1 VTRLLGDSDVDV
13 PSRELGIPEGFHPHG
28 TRNEI
33 LADLG
38 LTAQDVARR
47 LIEWVS
53 RLDDEGPGP
62 SVALPD
68 AGERDTSGS

>member
-1 VTRLLGDSDVDV
+1 V
-13 PSRELGIPEGFHPHG
+13 PEGFHPHG
-28 TRNEI
+28 TRAEI

-53 RLDDEGPGP
+53 RLDDGPADD
-62 SVALPD
+62 VTVTE
-68 AGERDTSGS
+68 ERDVADS

>member
-1 VTRLLGDSDVDV
+1 VDT

-53 RLDDEGPGP
+53 RLDDDGPARDVSVTDAEQQDVADGP
-62 SVALPD
+62 
-68 AGERDTSGS
+68 TGS